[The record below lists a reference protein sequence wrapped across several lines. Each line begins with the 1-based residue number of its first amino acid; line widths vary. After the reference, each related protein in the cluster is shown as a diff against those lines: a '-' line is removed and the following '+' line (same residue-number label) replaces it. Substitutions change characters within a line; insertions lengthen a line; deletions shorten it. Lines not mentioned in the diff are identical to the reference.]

1 MSRDEWLSDGNVMFG
16 ASGGCKLSPL
26 NDAGA
31 YAKAKFA
38 SSGVVASTEAPGKGI
53 PRDGSV
59 TAVTE
64 LCPSPDVLG
73 RELEEPDELEYEA

>member
-26 NDAGA
+26 YDAGA

-38 SSGVVASTEAPGKGI
+38 SSGVVASTEAPGKDI
-53 PRDGSV
+53 PRDGS
-59 TAVTE
+59 VTE